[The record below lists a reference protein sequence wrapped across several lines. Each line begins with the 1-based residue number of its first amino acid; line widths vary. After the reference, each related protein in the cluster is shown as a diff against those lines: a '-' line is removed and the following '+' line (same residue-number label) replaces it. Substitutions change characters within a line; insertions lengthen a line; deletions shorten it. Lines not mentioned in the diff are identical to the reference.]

1 MWSRLEGRR
10 GEKQSPWR
18 TGLYLLEQSPVPWAR
33 LVWLERARLLE
44 ALYPQLQAA
53 STAGTAS
60 MYRLEGPSLSLC
72 AKHAAYYRK
81 EGSKYLSCTANPR
94 AQYGRFLSSFLISL
108 LFSHLHLRCLA
119 RPHVHAPRPPLSR
132 LAVEV
137 QPVKILPL

>member
-1 MWSRLEGRR
+1 M
-10 GEKQSPWR
+10 QSPWR

-60 MYRLEGPSLSLC
+60 MYRLEGSLC

-81 EGSKYLSCTANPR
+81 EGFKYLSCTANPR
-94 AQYGRFLSSFLISL
+94 VQYGRFLSSFLISPF
-108 LFSHLHLRCLA
+108 FSHISISVAWPDHTCMR
-119 RPHVHAPRPPLSR
+119 HRPPLSR